1 MIQEIIGFNVP
12 TLIGLLFVVGA
23 GFQIWAIL
31 TYQKEFGYAETLRD
45 IIQGFLDQPGKVEPK
60 KSSELLEDQ
69 SIDPESMVGNR
80 VREIEIFSDY
90 AGMVALH
97 DLGAVAAETDAGKL
111 RNAFPGTLIAS
122 LLVLGLM
129 GTLWSLRETLS
140 SDELRQ
146 FVQKDGS
153 ISKVLVTQASDGNTG
168 NANDEA
174 IEKDMNTPAFQKA
187 LGNVVSGFGDAFMA
201 SICGVLGT
209 ILLISIRVAV
219 RANREKCFA
228 EIEKLAIEQLLP
240 YYIEPEQTALK
251 RATDMLDRGAIHYR
265 EATRDMQKQS
275 DQLQGSINQLTAS
288 TNEANK
294 VFGPEGAVVYQLS
307 EFTKAASRFN
317 SNADNVAAAVDSST
331 TVMKAL
337 IVDCNKLLQSLEQKT
352 QAQSELQI
360 ATGKQLE
367 GVIQKLEK
375 TMVQSNAALSK
386 NITKL
391 ADSNTGVKE
400 SLEQQSKAQLKALND
415 VTVDLFKRLSETF
428 KSLGEDN
435 ESLINRL
442 IKYTNEHNKKNDSVQ
457 EDLNKMIKGISSSIN
472 GLGDKNKEFVDA
484 LVAQSK
490 DSSERRE
497 TGLSAFGTQIRE
509 LKTTVDSFTQSNTET
524 SGKLLKHLQDSDE
537 SSIPKQKELNE
548 LIAKLCDK
556 LDNLKLESGD
566 KEEKHWW
573 GKKK

>member
-31 TYQKEFGYAETLRD
+31 TYQKEYGYAETLRD
-45 IIQGFLDQPGKVEPK
+45 VIQGFLNQPGRVEPK
-60 KSSELLEDQ
+60 KSSELLEEQ
-69 SIDPESMVGNR
+69 SIDPESMVGTR

-153 ISKVLVTQASDGNTG
+153 VSKVLVTQAPEG
-168 NANDEA
+168 NAGIPNDEA
-174 IEKDMNTPAFQKA
+174 LEKDMNTPAFQKA

-209 ILLISIRVAV
+209 ILLITIRVAV

-228 EIEKLAIEQLLP
+228 EIERLALEQLLP

-307 EFTKAASRFN
+307 EFTKAANRFN
-317 SNADNVAAAVDSST
+317 SNADNVAGAVDRSST
-331 TVMKAL
+331 VMNAL

-352 QAQSELQI
+352 QEQSERQI

-367 GVIQKLEK
+367 GVIQKLEN
-375 TMVQSNAALSK
+375 TMVQSNITLSD
-386 NITKL
+386 NITGL
-391 ADSNTGVKE
+391 VDSNAGIQK
-400 SLEQQSKAQLKALND
+400 SLGQQSKVQLEALND
-415 VTVDLFKRLSETF
+415 VTSSLFERLSGTLDA
-428 KSLGEDN
+428 LGKDN
-435 ESLINRL
+435 ESLINGL
-442 IKYTNEHNKKNDSVQ
+442 IKYTNEHNKKSDAIQ
-457 EDLNKMIKGISSSIN
+457 EDLGEMIKGISSSIN
-472 GLGDKNKEFVDA
+472 GLGDKNKDFVDT

-490 DSSERRE
+490 DSSEKRE
-497 TGLSAFGTQIRE
+497 AGLDSFGTQIRE
-509 LKTTVDSFTQSNTET
+509 LKTTVDSFTQSNVET
-524 SGKLLKHLQDSDE
+524 SDKLRKRLKDSDE

-573 GKKK
+573 GRKK